1 MDFIVDFLIVAVFAL
16 CIFVGVK
23 NGLIR
28 SIIGLVVVAAAAAL
42 AVWLSEPVASGI
54 YDLFI
59 KKSLETAVAAQLPDM
74 SSAQLTSQNV
84 QEVISSL
91 PAAIVKAAQSMG
103 VDIVAISE
111 KTGSVDLSASNIAAE
126 ICDSV
131 AKPIAVAVLKV
142 LSFAVIFFVCDFF
155 LQIAAKAVCK
165 LFELPVIRS
174 VNRTLGG
181 VFGALKGRV
190 RRRVCLPAARCRR
203 VLCARHAVRLGS
215 RCIQTREFDR
225 FNRYI
230 FAADNGLIFP
240 SPHREEHI

>member
-59 KKSLETAVAAQLPDM
+59 KKSLETAVAAQLPGM

-91 PAAIVKAAQSMG
+91 PAAIVKAAQS
-103 VDIVAISE
+103 IAAISE
-111 KTGSVDLSASNIAAE
+111 KAGSVDLSASNIAAE

-181 VFGALKGRV
+181 VFGALKGV
-190 RRRVCLPAARCRR
+190 FVAVFACLLLDAA
-203 VLCARHAVRLGS
+203 ASFAPGTQFASAVGASKLVSLIVSTDIFSRL
-215 RCIQTREFDR
+215 ITV
-225 FNRYI
+225 
-230 FAADNGLIFP
+230 
-240 SPHREEHI
+240 

>member
-1 MDFIVDFLIVAVFAL
+1 MFAL

-91 PAAIVKAAQSMG
+91 P
-103 VDIVAISE
+103 
-111 KTGSVDLSASNIAAE
+111 
-126 ICDSV
+126 
-131 AKPIAVAVLKV
+131 IAVAVLKV

-181 VFGALKGRV
+181 VFGALKGV
-190 RRRVCLPAARCRR
+190 FVAVFACLLLDAA
-203 VLCARHAVRLGS
+203 ASFAPGTQFASAVGASKLVSLIVSTDIFSRL
-215 RCIQTREFDR
+215 ITV
-225 FNRYI
+225 
-230 FAADNGLIFP
+230 
-240 SPHREEHI
+240 

>member
-84 QEVISSL
+84 QEV

-103 VDIVAISE
+103 VDIAAISE
-111 KTGSVDLSASNIAAE
+111 KAGSVDLSASNIAAE

-181 VFGALKGRV
+181 VFGALKGV
-190 RRRVCLPAARCRR
+190 FVAVFACLLLDAA
-203 VLCARHAVRLGS
+203 ASFAPGTQFASAVGASKLVSLIVSTDIFSRL
-215 RCIQTREFDR
+215 ITV
-225 FNRYI
+225 
-230 FAADNGLIFP
+230 
-240 SPHREEHI
+240 

>member
-59 KKSLETAVAAQLPDM
+59 KKSLETAVAAQLPGM

-103 VDIVAISE
+103 VDIAAISE
-111 KTGSVDLSASNIAAE
+111 KAGSVDLSASNIAAE
-126 ICDSV
+126 ICD
-131 AKPIAVAVLKV
+131 KPIAVAVLKV

-181 VFGALKGRV
+181 VFGALKGV
-190 RRRVCLPAARCRR
+190 FVAVFACLLLDAA
-203 VLCARHAVRLGS
+203 ASFAPGTQFASAVGASKLVSLIVSTDIFSRL
-215 RCIQTREFDR
+215 ITV
-225 FNRYI
+225 
-230 FAADNGLIFP
+230 
-240 SPHREEHI
+240 

>member
-1 MDFIVDFLIVAVFAL
+1 M
-16 CIFVGVK
+16 
-23 NGLIR
+23 
-28 SIIGLVVVAAAAAL
+28 
-42 AVWLSEPVASGI
+42 
-54 YDLFI
+54 
-59 KKSLETAVAAQLPDM
+59 AAQLPDM
-74 SSAQLTSQNV
+74 SSAKLTSQNV

-103 VDIVAISE
+103 VDIAAISE
-111 KTGSVDLSASNIAAE
+111 KAGSVDLSASNIAAE

-181 VFGALKGRV
+181 VFGALKGV
-190 RRRVCLPAARCRR
+190 FVAVFACLLLDESLPCR
-203 VLCARHAVRLGS
+203 RHAVRLGS
-215 RCIQTREFDR
+215 RRIQTREFDR

-230 FAADNGLIFP
+230 FTADNGLIFP

>member
-28 SIIGLVVVAAAAAL
+28 SIIGLVVVAVAAAL

-91 PAAIVKAAQSMG
+91 PAAIVKAAQSMD
-103 VDIVAISE
+103 VDIAAISE
-111 KTGSVDLSASNIAAE
+111 KAGSVDLSASNIAAE

-181 VFGALKGRV
+181 VFGALKGV
-190 RRRVCLPAARCRR
+190 FVAVFACLLLDAA
-203 VLCARHAVRLGS
+203 ASFAPGTQFASAVGASKLVSLIVSTDIFSRL
-215 RCIQTREFDR
+215 ITV
-225 FNRYI
+225 
-230 FAADNGLIFP
+230 
-240 SPHREEHI
+240 

>member
-1 MDFIVDFLIVAVFAL
+1 MFAL

-91 PAAIVKAAQSMG
+91 PVAIVKAAQSMG
-103 VDIVAISE
+103 VDIAAISE
-111 KTGSVDLSASNIAAE
+111 RRALSI
-126 ICDSV
+126 
-131 AKPIAVAVLKV
+131 
-142 LSFAVIFFVCDFF
+142 
-155 LQIAAKAVCK
+155 
-165 LFELPVIRS
+165 
-174 VNRTLGG
+174 
-181 VFGALKGRV
+181 
-190 RRRVCLPAARCRR
+190 
-203 VLCARHAVRLGS
+203 
-215 RCIQTREFDR
+215 
-225 FNRYI
+225 
-230 FAADNGLIFP
+230 
-240 SPHREEHI
+240 

>member
-103 VDIVAISE
+103 VDIAAISE
-111 KTGSVDLSASNIAAE
+111 KAGSVDLSASNIAA
-126 ICDSV
+126 DSV

-181 VFGALKGRV
+181 VFGALKGV
-190 RRRVCLPAARCRR
+190 FVAVFACLLLDAA
-203 VLCARHAVRLGS
+203 ASFAPGTQFASAVGASKLVSLIVSTDIFSRL
-215 RCIQTREFDR
+215 ITV
-225 FNRYI
+225 
-230 FAADNGLIFP
+230 
-240 SPHREEHI
+240 

>member
-74 SSAQLTSQNV
+74 SSVKLTSQNV

-103 VDIVAISE
+103 VDIAAISE
-111 KTGSVDLSASNIAAE
+111 KAGSVDLSASNIAAE

-155 LQIAAKAVCK
+155 LQIATKAVCK
-165 LFELPVIRS
+165 LFELPVIRSS

-181 VFGALKGRV
+181 VFGALKGV
-190 RRRVCLPAARCRR
+190 FVAVFACLLLDVAASF
-203 VLCARHAVRLGS
+203 APGTQFASAVGASKLVSLIVSTDIFSRL
-215 RCIQTREFDR
+215 ITV
-225 FNRYI
+225 
-230 FAADNGLIFP
+230 
-240 SPHREEHI
+240 

>member
-1 MDFIVDFLIVAVFAL
+1 MRC

-91 PAAIVKAAQSMG
+91 PAAIVKAAQNMG
-103 VDIVAISE
+103 VDIAAISE
-111 KTGSVDLSASNIAAE
+111 KASSVDLSASNIAAE

-142 LSFAVIFFVCDFF
+142 LSFAVIFFCLRLLSSDCRKGC
-155 LQIAAKAVCK
+155 LQAV
-165 LFELPVIRS
+165 
-174 VNRTLGG
+174 
-181 VFGALKGRV
+181 
-190 RRRVCLPAARCRR
+190 
-203 VLCARHAVRLGS
+203 
-215 RCIQTREFDR
+215 
-225 FNRYI
+225 
-230 FAADNGLIFP
+230 
-240 SPHREEHI
+240 

>member
-103 VDIVAISE
+103 VDIAAISE
-111 KTGSVDLSASNIAAE
+111 KAVDLSASNIAAE

-181 VFGALKGRV
+181 VFGALKGV
-190 RRRVCLPAARCRR
+190 FVAVFACLLLDAA
-203 VLCARHAVRLGS
+203 ASFAPGTQFASAVGASKLVSLIVSTDIFSRL
-215 RCIQTREFDR
+215 ITV
-225 FNRYI
+225 
-230 FAADNGLIFP
+230 
-240 SPHREEHI
+240 

>member
-91 PAAIVKAAQSMG
+91 PAPPLSKRLRAWAL
-103 VDIVAISE
+103 ISPRYP
-111 KTGSVDLSASNIAAE
+111 KRRALSI
-126 ICDSV
+126 
-131 AKPIAVAVLKV
+131 
-142 LSFAVIFFVCDFF
+142 
-155 LQIAAKAVCK
+155 
-165 LFELPVIRS
+165 
-174 VNRTLGG
+174 
-181 VFGALKGRV
+181 
-190 RRRVCLPAARCRR
+190 
-203 VLCARHAVRLGS
+203 
-215 RCIQTREFDR
+215 
-225 FNRYI
+225 
-230 FAADNGLIFP
+230 
-240 SPHREEHI
+240 

>member
-103 VDIVAISE
+103 DDI
-111 KTGSVDLSASNIAAE
+111 
-126 ICDSV
+126 

-181 VFGALKGRV
+181 VFGALKGV
-190 RRRVCLPAARCRR
+190 FVAVFACLLLDAA
-203 VLCARHAVRLGS
+203 ASFAPGTQFASAVGASKLVSLIVSTDIFSRL
-215 RCIQTREFDR
+215 ITV
-225 FNRYI
+225 
-230 FAADNGLIFP
+230 
-240 SPHREEHI
+240 

>member
-1 MDFIVDFLIVAVFAL
+1 M
-16 CIFVGVK
+16 
-23 NGLIR
+23 
-28 SIIGLVVVAAAAAL
+28 VAAAAAL

-103 VDIVAISE
+103 VDIAAISE
-111 KTGSVDLSASNIAAE
+111 KAGSVDLSASNIAAE

-155 LQIAAKAVCK
+155 LQIAAKVVCK

-174 VNRTLGG
+174 VNRVLGG
-181 VFGALKGRV
+181 VFGALKGLFV
-190 RRRVCLPAARCRR
+190 VVFACLLLDAAAS
-203 VLCARHAVRLGS
+203 LLPGTQFASAVGASKLVSLIVSTDIFSRL
-215 RCIQTREFDR
+215 ITV
-225 FNRYI
+225 
-230 FAADNGLIFP
+230 
-240 SPHREEHI
+240 

>member
-28 SIIGLVVVAAAAAL
+28 SIIGLVVVAVAAAL

-103 VDIVAISE
+103 VDIAAISE
-111 KTGSVDLSASNIAAE
+111 KAGSVDLSASNIAAE

-181 VFGALKGRV
+181 VFGALKGV
-190 RRRVCLPAARCRR
+190 FVAVFACL
-203 VLCARHAVRLGS
+203 LLLGS
-215 RCIQTREFDR
+215 RRIQTREFDR

-240 SPHREEHI
+240 SPHREEDI

>member
-28 SIIGLVVVAAAAAL
+28 SIIGLVVVAVAAAL

-91 PAAIVKAAQSMG
+91 PAAIVKAAQSM
-103 VDIVAISE
+103 
-111 KTGSVDLSASNIAAE
+111 SASNIAAE

-181 VFGALKGRV
+181 VFGALKGV
-190 RRRVCLPAARCRR
+190 FVAVFACLLLDAA
-203 VLCARHAVRLGS
+203 ASFAPGTQFASAVGASKLVSLIVSTDIFSRL
-215 RCIQTREFDR
+215 ITV
-225 FNRYI
+225 
-230 FAADNGLIFP
+230 
-240 SPHREEHI
+240 

>member
-59 KKSLETAVAAQLPDM
+59 KKSLETAVAAQL
-74 SSAQLTSQNV
+74 TSQNV

-103 VDIVAISE
+103 VDIAAISE
-111 KTGSVDLSASNIAAE
+111 KAGSVDLSASNIAAE

-181 VFGALKGRV
+181 VFGALKGV
-190 RRRVCLPAARCRR
+190 FVAVFACLLLDAA
-203 VLCARHAVRLGS
+203 ASFAPGTQFASAVGASKLVSLIVSTDIFSRL
-215 RCIQTREFDR
+215 ITV
-225 FNRYI
+225 
-230 FAADNGLIFP
+230 
-240 SPHREEHI
+240 

>member
-103 VDIVAISE
+103 VDIAAISE
-111 KTGSVDLSASNIAAE
+111 AGSVDLSASNIAAE

-181 VFGALKGRV
+181 VFGALKGV
-190 RRRVCLPAARCRR
+190 FVAVFACLLLDAA
-203 VLCARHAVRLGS
+203 ASFAPGTQFASAVGASKLVSLIVSTDIFSRL
-215 RCIQTREFDR
+215 ITV
-225 FNRYI
+225 
-230 FAADNGLIFP
+230 
-240 SPHREEHI
+240 

>member
-103 VDIVAISE
+103 E
-111 KTGSVDLSASNIAAE
+111 KAGSVDLSASNIAAE

-181 VFGALKGRV
+181 VFGALKGV
-190 RRRVCLPAARCRR
+190 FVAVFACLLLDAA
-203 VLCARHAVRLGS
+203 ASFAPGTQFASAVGASKLVSLIVSTDIFSRL
-215 RCIQTREFDR
+215 ITV
-225 FNRYI
+225 
-230 FAADNGLIFP
+230 
-240 SPHREEHI
+240 

>member
-1 MDFIVDFLIVAVFAL
+1 MFAL

-59 KKSLETAVAAQLPDM
+59 KKSLETAVAAQL
-74 SSAQLTSQNV
+74 TSQNV

-103 VDIVAISE
+103 VDIAAISE
-111 KTGSVDLSASNIAAE
+111 KAGSVDLSASNIAAE

-181 VFGALKGRV
+181 VFGALKGV
-190 RRRVCLPAARCRR
+190 FVAVFACLLLDAA
-203 VLCARHAVRLGS
+203 ASFAPGTQFASAVGASKLVSLIVSTDIFSRL
-215 RCIQTREFDR
+215 ITV
-225 FNRYI
+225 
-230 FAADNGLIFP
+230 
-240 SPHREEHI
+240 

>member
-28 SIIGLVVVAAAAAL
+28 SIIGLVVVAAAL

-91 PAAIVKAAQSMG
+91 PAAIVKALRAW
-103 VDIVAISE
+103 ALISPRYP
-111 KTGSVDLSASNIAAE
+111 KRRALSI
-126 ICDSV
+126 
-131 AKPIAVAVLKV
+131 
-142 LSFAVIFFVCDFF
+142 
-155 LQIAAKAVCK
+155 
-165 LFELPVIRS
+165 
-174 VNRTLGG
+174 
-181 VFGALKGRV
+181 
-190 RRRVCLPAARCRR
+190 
-203 VLCARHAVRLGS
+203 
-215 RCIQTREFDR
+215 
-225 FNRYI
+225 
-230 FAADNGLIFP
+230 
-240 SPHREEHI
+240 

>member
-42 AVWLSEPVASGI
+42 AVWLSE
-54 YDLFI
+54 
-59 KKSLETAVAAQLPDM
+59 
-74 SSAQLTSQNV
+74 
-84 QEVISSL
+84 
-91 PAAIVKAAQSMG
+91 AAQSMG
-103 VDIVAISE
+103 VDIAAISE
-111 KTGSVDLSASNIAAE
+111 KAGSVDLSAANIAAE

-181 VFGALKGRV
+181 VFGALKGV
-190 RRRVCLPAARCRR
+190 FVAVFACLLLDAA
-203 VLCARHAVRLGS
+203 ASFAPGTQFASAVGASKLVSLIVSTDIFSRL
-215 RCIQTREFDR
+215 ITV
-225 FNRYI
+225 
-230 FAADNGLIFP
+230 
-240 SPHREEHI
+240 